1 MNIKRIGRA
10 LICLL
15 LIFCLILNIAPPK
28 AEATGAGLAGTIT
41 AVSGVTVSAP
51 LAIGAAAIALGV
63 MAKNT
68 NPLVFE
74 NMVNDA
80 VASLSAAGK
89 WVKDGTVE
97 LLQTIDETGQKAYYV
112 AGDMLEDVRSWSL
125 DAGIVQPVWDDV
137 TDFGNIH
144 SANMV
149 FMHGEYEISV
159 EADVRLF
166 QYAVIGND
174 YVIVHSVAVG
184 YNPGDFNWY
193 YCGSPRSGTLL
204 NDGSGRYYL
213 TISTKSEKY
222 GLNSGSYSTLL
233 DIASSLPKSSFEYN
247 AVDLIGYLGSSGY
260 SVSDD
265 LSIGVFPSVPVDGTS
280 AREWSKEY
288 TDRGL
293 KVYGGGSGNNNNDG
307 KWFWKVIIPTTAVTL
322 YAMSQADQWSGE
334 TPTEFDDYSSVEEFE
349 IVSRPEVE
357 FGQGL
362 EIAPATNPNPD
373 PGTNPGTGGDSGSS
387 GDTGSDGDSDSTGT
401 DETTWF
407 QRIVTGI
414 EELPSKFQNWITDC
428 KTAIEELPSKFAD
441 WFNKIIEILG
451 NIWEWLQNLVSSLI
465 DALKQL
471 LVDLFAPSAEFIAN
485 KVNAL
490 CAKYPYLDTFLALG
504 TDLKAYF
511 LSLGT
516 KPPIIYIDLGA
527 SRGSLPLGGRQAFI
541 DLTWYA
547 EYKPTMDAILGAF
560 LWLWLA
566 WRLFLSLPGLIQ
578 GFSGTYGS
586 KNIEYERLPNMPK
599 YQVGSNWL
607 NSGSSYHKTG
617 DWHHRDKVK

>member
-28 AEATGAGLAGTIT
+28 AEATGAGLAATLVG
-41 AVSGVTVSAP
+41 ASSVSVAAP
-51 LAIGAAAIALGV
+51 LAVGAGLIALGV
-63 MAKNT
+63 MASEV

-74 NMVNDA
+74 NVVNDA
-80 VASLSAAGK
+80 VDSLAAAGN

-97 LLQTIDETGQKAYYV
+97 LLQTVDETGQKAYYA
-112 AGDMLEDVRSWSL
+112 AGEMLDNLRSWIYDTSIIVENSFLAADSGTFTITDSSGNVISYTVDFSGPASL
-125 DAGIVQPVWDDV
+125 VAVNSSSYGSKYTTVYCISSGDSVSWDLYADNELSDSGSTSYSESYGGYYKSITKVNRSSFTVSGIPFSTLTDAISGVSSGPYLTSSDLTLGSIPYAGAF
-137 TDFGNIH
+137 TDGS
-144 SANMV
+144 SALEWAE
-149 FMHGEYEISV
+149 EY
-159 EADVRLF
+159 ARKALK
-166 QYAVIGND
+166 VIEGGND
-174 YVIVHSVAVG
+174 PDPDSQ
-184 YNPGDFNWY
+184 P
-193 YCGSPRSGTLL
+193 P
-204 NDGSGRYYL
+204 
-213 TISTKSEKY
+213 
-222 GLNSGSYSTLL
+222 
-233 DIASSLPKSSFEYN
+233 
-247 AVDLIGYLGSSGY
+247 
-260 SVSDD
+260 
-265 LSIGVFPSVPVDGTS
+265 
-280 AREWSKEY
+280 
-288 TDRGL
+288 
-293 KVYGGGSGNNNNDG
+293 NDG
-307 KWFWKVIIPTTAVTL
+307 KWFWPLALGLSVGVL
-322 YAMSQADQWSGE
+322 GAMSQADEWSGQ
-334 TPTEFDDYSSVEEFE
+334 TPQEFNDYSTKTEFE
-349 IVSRPEVE
+349 ILNRPE
-357 FGQGL
+357 FDGWQGL